1 MSQLF
6 EVCLKYS
13 PSILNPLE
21 QLSLMSVANAI
32 TVDFKTHLEQR
43 LDWLEKA
50 VSLAR
55 REVDPLLSWTN
66 VLGSVSKLLAPCA

>member
-1 MSQLF
+1 
-6 EVCLKYS
+6 
-13 PSILNPLE
+13 
-21 QLSLMSVANAI
+21 MSVANAI

-66 VLGSVSKLLAPCA
+66 FLGSVSKLLAPCA

>member
-1 MSQLF
+1 
-6 EVCLKYS
+6 
-13 PSILNPLE
+13 
-21 QLSLMSVANAI
+21 MSVANAI